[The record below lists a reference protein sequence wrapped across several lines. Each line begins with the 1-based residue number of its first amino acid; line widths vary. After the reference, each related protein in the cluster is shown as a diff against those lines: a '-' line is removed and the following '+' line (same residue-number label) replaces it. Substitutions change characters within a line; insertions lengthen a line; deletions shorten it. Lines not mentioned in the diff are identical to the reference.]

1 MNVFKWDGTD
11 ISDFIS
17 KCNVYEGKFNKIKYW
32 VIRNC
37 FSNNNDNNQNNN
49 QNQEKTEE
57 ICIVKGCKS
66 SLSCLVDELKKVFKL
81 PKLGTHWC
89 RLNNKTYILIR
100 CNKTKEGYIKEEL
113 TLNMIDTYTPIMRMQ
128 IQEVFAFRELLGV
141 TCSYESSIII
151 RENKSGSYPISFNE
165 PNMMTGDIKVIPI
178 TVLDKWFEETSI
190 DDVVKRLCRIQN
202 IDKLADLLYK
212 FRKKIEKIIER
223 VDRRAI
229 TYKNCIIDRITQRIQ
244 TTLN

>member
-1 MNVFKWDGTD
+1 MNVFRWDGTD

-32 VIRNC
+32 VIHKIFPHNI
-37 FSNNNDNNQNNN
+37 DDPNNN
-49 QNQEKTEE
+49 QDQEKTEAE
-57 ICIVKGCKS
+57 ICIVKGCKN
-66 SLSCLVDELKKVFKL
+66 SLSCLVDELKKVFEL

-151 RENKSGSYPISFNE
+151 RENKSGAYPISFNE

-178 TVLDKWFEETSI
+178 TILDKWFEETSI

-202 IDKLADLLYK
+202 IDKLANLLYEL
-212 FRKKIEKIIER
+212 RKKIDEIIER

-229 TYKNCIIDRITQRIQ
+229 TFKNCIIDRITQRMQ
-244 TTLN
+244 TTLS